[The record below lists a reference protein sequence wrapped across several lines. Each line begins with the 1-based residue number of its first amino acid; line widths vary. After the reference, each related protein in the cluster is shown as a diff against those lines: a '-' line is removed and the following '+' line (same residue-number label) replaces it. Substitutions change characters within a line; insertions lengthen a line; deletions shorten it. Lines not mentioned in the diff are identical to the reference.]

1 VSDNVAEEKET
12 IVMVV
17 NVDSEIRFKDFAT
30 LAKRI
35 GYTKK
40 DLARHISDWWDS
52 GAESSLPGAKESHSQ
67 FAERVFSP
75 LYGDVVIPYQPLL
88 TLYHSWDDPYREL
101 ATKVC
106 SCGCGRGVL
115 GKSRYAADYCRLK
128 VHRQAKK
135 QRVPE
140 VKLAA

>member
-1 VSDNVAEEKET
+1 MKQ
-12 IVMVV
+12 
-17 NVDSEIRFKDFAT
+17 EITFKAFAT
-30 LAKRI
+30 IARRL

-40 DLARHISDWWDS
+40 DLAHHISEWWDS
-52 GAESSLPGAKESHSQ
+52 GEESSLPGAKESHSQ

-88 TLYHSWDDPYREL
+88 TLYHSWYDPYQEL

-115 GKSRYAADYCRLK
+115 GRSQYAAPYCRLK
-128 VHRQAKK
+128 VHRQAQK
-135 QRVPE
+135 QRVSE

>member
-1 VSDNVAEEKET
+1 MLE
-12 IVMVV
+12 
-17 NVDSEIRFKDFAT
+17 NVDSEVRFKDFA
-30 LAKRI
+30 AMARRV

-40 DLARHISDWWDS
+40 DLARSIREWWDT
-52 GAESSLPGAKESHSQ
+52 GEGSSLPGAKESRSQ
-67 FAERVFSP
+67 FAERLFSP
-75 LYGDVVIPYQPLL
+75 DYGEVVIPYQPLL

-115 GKSRYAADYCRLK
+115 GKRQYAAPYCRLK
-128 VHRQAKK
+128 VHRQAQK
-135 QRVPE
+135 QRITE